1 MKILQKLSLRVILF
15 QLLALHLF
23 GNAFFRFY
31 YFLNADL
38 CECILKSIE
47 QRDFVDCWAPY
58 SDQTLGELLSEP
70 FHYLFYGLLF
80 GIIAI
85 SIFNAVKKRSVLNT
99 VLIVILYISGMFV
112 GVFSE
117 RYLDS
122 WIHFLGKLFSK
133 KIGISNLIAS
143 LITFSIALL
152 LVWLSAKNKL
162 PSNKDKECIGLPL

>member
-1 MKILQKLSLRVILF
+1 MKIIQKLSFRLILF

-31 YFLNADL
+31 YFVHADFYESVFKNGKEVL
-38 CECILKSIE
+38 VNYLGLHPNQS
-47 QRDFVDCWAPY
+47 VTNLVLAPFY
-58 SDQTLGELLSEP
+58 
-70 FHYLFYGLLF
+70 YKFYGLLF
-80 GIIAI
+80 GIIVV
-85 SIFNAVKKRSVLNT
+85 SIFNAIKKRSVLNT
-99 VLIVILYISGMFV
+99 LLILILYILGMFV
-112 GVFSE
+112 GAFSE

-143 LITFSIALL
+143 LIAFSMALL

-162 PSNKDKECIGLPL
+162 PSNKEKNA

>member
-15 QLLALHLF
+15 QLLALYLF

-31 YFLNADL
+31 YFVKADF
-38 CECILKSIE
+38 CECILRSIE
-47 QRDFVDCWAPY
+47 REERFKCWAPY
-58 SDQTLGELLSEP
+58 SDQTLGELISEP

-80 GIIAI
+80 GIVVI
-85 SIFNAVKKRSVLNT
+85 SIFNILKKLHFLNILLVIVLYVLLLFVK
-99 VLIVILYISGMFV
+99 G
-112 GVFSE
+112 FSD

-122 WIHFLGKLFSK
+122 WIHFLGNLFSK

-143 LITFSIALL
+143 LIAFSIALL

-162 PSNKDKECIGLPL
+162 PSNKEKNA